1 MAADRAPAR
10 HALALFD
17 FDGTL
22 TTAETFGPF
31 VRAAAPRGRV
41 RVGGVLLAPLV
52 LAYRA
57 GLVSGSTV
65 RAAIVRVAFAGVP
78 AADVAAHGEA
88 FARDVIP
95 GLLRPSAVA
104 SLDRHRERG
113 DTVAVVSGAFDA
125 YLAPWCAAQGIELFA
140 SSLASRDGVLTGR
153 YRGAQCVGEEK
164 ARRVRA
170 AFALAEYAE
179 VHAYGDTAED
189 EALLALAQ
197 HRTYRGRPQGAT
209 AGRR

>member
-1 MAADRAPAR
+1 MAADRTPASR
-10 HALALFD
+10 GLALFD

-31 VRAAAPRGRV
+31 VRAAAPRWRV

-52 LAYRA
+52 LGYRL

-65 RAAIVRVAFAGVP
+65 RAAVVRVAFAGVP
-78 AADVAAHGEA
+78 AADVAARGEA

-95 GLLRPSAVA
+95 GLLRPAA
-104 SLDRHRERG
+104 MGWLDRHRARG
-113 DTVAVVSGAFDA
+113 DAMAVVSGAFDA
-125 YLAPWCAAQGIELFA
+125 YLAPWCAQHGLALLA
-140 SSLASRDGVLTGR
+140 SSLEQRDGVLTGR
-153 YRGAQCVGEEK
+153 YRGAQCVGAEK

-170 AFALAEYAE
+170 AFVLADYAA

-189 EALLALAQ
+189 DALLALAD
-197 HRTYRGRPQGAT
+197 HRTYRGRPQVA